1 MQVGHTSSLPLVSL
15 ILIVLV
21 MIILFIII
29 LLMPYTIILYYYYTY
44 ILLLS
49 YIATLANVGLAFKEY
64 SEQMK
69 GINKIDLIE
78 RSKEALNDAYEIRKE
93 LGQLDVIYIHLL

>member
-1 MQVGHTSSLPLVSL
+1 MSINSAMLSQYSHN
-15 ILIVLV
+15 
-21 MIILFIII
+21 
-29 LLMPYTIILYYYYTY
+29 YT
-44 ILLLS
+44 LLLIS

-64 SEQMK
+64 SEQVK

-93 LGQLDVIYIHLL
+93 LG